1 MANSDII
8 KIGFDYRAS
17 LAQFE
22 KDTNGVFDG
31 ISDKAGKQKITI
43 QLDAKDDK
51 VIDKIKELQKLKL
64 DKFTFEFGDS
74 GLKEQLQ
81 TFDKLKNKI
90 NEIINLSKRIDLSF
104 DTKNKTEAFNQ
115 LKKYADAFKS
125 YYGNEEVMAT
135 NAGAKA
141 GYAYYKA
148 YEEALRKGVAQSKL
162 EKVTIDFDVNSS
174 TYTKEGFVERRI
186 EEFKKFQK
194 YGDADESTLI
204 GEIAI
209 LENRLLKFNSA
220 YSQVKAN
227 LGDAPIT
234 PEITKNIEEYVSWL
248 EIAESRAKDAE
259 LFGGYSSEDFNSD
272 KDFANM
278 YLGFAKEG
286 AIAENKKYIES
297 LKQEETQAVATAEA
311 EQKLAEAQKETV
323 SNTSNS
329 NDSQIEELKSDITE
343 VKTELGDVKDK
354 ISSIESNGFENV
366 REDVEK
372 TKESVKELNSEL
384 IEMKSN
390 FSSTPQESNI
400 SSENIIGSQAKENT
414 QALNDE
420 INSVN
425 SLISA
430 FRKLYET
437 NKKSYKGGESLL
449 VGNFDGS
456 TLSHMGADFSS
467 IKTDVI
473 DGTIKAFKDTT
484 NQVVSF
490 LAHTHPSDV
499 AAFSTGD
506 IYNAFFDYINNQI
519 KNYFIIAKKEI
530 SWFDTSSLDGIDH
543 EEFLEKFKDNKER
556 ILQDIQEE
564 TQVWGNF
571 SKYLTNIFDGDL
583 YGGLTKLVKDSID
596 NSIANLGEHKIPED
610 VLNSLYIGLEEKVR
624 KYIDSIND
632 NDFVSAS
639 TVINTLRRNIGS
651 GLEEYSMS
659 KPAFANGGASRL
671 DSTMWKNLYD
681 ELKSVFDTANQQ
693 NENIQNG
700 IKQALIETLSSY
712 GINADDVYK
721 SMSFDDFSK
730 AIVDGNLS
738 ATQSAREAIEVFK
751 QEAQTVENIS
761 SETPIKDV
769 SSNISSVNPTVE
781 VSQNDEVTASIRK
794 KKEELASYELQLEE
808 TRYEIEKLSKA
819 ENEANNDNLSKK
831 FNIGLN
837 AFDSDGNLNKNPQI
851 PFSGENIS
859 DLNQTNELL
868 SSEVSTTQQ
877 QEKIQNQVTQSIK
890 EQNEAIDESIKKTLT
905 LNDVRQKQWEIIQKT
920 NPKEEGT
927 NSTWIDNPEDVKTF
941 YEVNHKDSDY
951 PFNENYSDDW
961 TVKDKMNVEATGK
974 ITVYSSYPI
983 EDGNWVTPSKEEGL
997 SYAGSGK
1004 LYSATIDPRDI
1015 AWVDAGQGQVA
1026 HISDELKEVIDLST
1040 KAETQVQSID
1050 NKTNETDNQSTL
1062 NTLDD
1067 TIAKYETI
1075 VALVKEYYDL
1085 SNNKKDTIGMSSD
1098 NDERISEIRKQLKSY
1113 TQNPDYDGEYK
1124 MGFGGSGKNIFAKS
1138 VDLSQEEML
1147 QEICNMLGVEIPK
1160 NADKAKEAI
1169 KEVATATNST
1179 EPTKDAFPDSST
1191 DTKPETEGMEQV
1203 EKATEEAANAKK
1215 EFATAN
1221 EGVQSSIDGSENPLK
1236 LEAELMEQ
1244 IAKSARE
1251 AANAKKEF
1259 VEANKQVKDSADG
1272 SNNDLTDGHSENAEP
1287 SGVKKYKKKGYKAH
1301 DTGNHDNEKK
1311 VSNKAELGK
1320 ALKDLQSEII
1330 ASIDESTSFIKEVT
1344 DFYDS
1349 QDNLVKT
1356 QMKVGDKNGSM
1367 RTYTTSYSMDKDGNA
1382 TAWTSH
1388 ID

>member
-8 KIGFDYRAS
+8 KIGFDYRSS

-81 TFDKLKNKI
+81 TFDKLENKI
-90 NEIINLSKRIDLSF
+90 NEIISLSKRIDLSF
-104 DTKNKTEAFNQ
+104 NTKNKTEAYNQ
-115 LKKYADAFKS
+115 LKKYADAFKN
-125 YYGNEEVMAT
+125 YYGNEEAMAT
-135 NAGAKA
+135 NAGTKA

-162 EKVTIDFDVNSS
+162 EKVTIDFDVNSPFR
-174 TYTKEGFVERRI
+174 TKENVVERRI

-194 YGDADESTLI
+194 YGDTDESTLI
-204 GEIAI
+204 GEITT

-248 EIAESRAKDAE
+248 EIAENRAKDAE

-278 YLGFAKEG
+278 YLDFAKEN
-286 AIAENKKYIES
+286 ATTENKKYIES

-311 EQKLAEAQKETV
+311 EQKLAEAQKNLSSIGSDDNSEKNILNVQKQLAEIVNKTTISFEDFKV
-323 SNTSNS
+323 VLNNLPDNKIVQLNKTLDRTSDLTSDVGTSLSVMTSELGKFFTIEGVRSSTSFFLNNNGEFTRKPDKRKTSFS
-329 NDSQIEELKSDITE
+329 NDALYTSGMSYDYSEVAKIAYNKLKDLSLPNVSQDVNKINELTQSYNKLNNEIEKWIDNNVNKQMSPATYNFDDHENAIKLMQNYIGELNQLKSNDGYTYMSQSIKDNVEQSINYLSKLISVSEKAIETQNRFKSQDKLDNEIRKMTGTTAGDEYNKYFSMLSQGTEIEDILE
-343 VKTELGDVKDK
+343 QVRKDFDLTYNEATQKWEK
-354 ISSIESNGFENV
+354 ISSVI
-366 REDVEK
+366 
-372 TKESVKELNSEL
+372 
-384 IEMKSN
+384 
-390 FSSTPQESNI
+390 SSSPQESNI

-467 IKTDVI
+467 IETDVI

-499 AAFSTGD
+499 AAFSAGD

-556 ILQDIQEE
+556 IVQDIQEE

-769 SSNISSVNPTVE
+769 
-781 VSQNDEVTASIRK
+781 
-794 KKEELASYELQLEE
+794 
-808 TRYEIEKLSKA
+808 
-819 ENEANNDNLSKK
+819 
-831 FNIGLN
+831 F
-837 AFDSDGNLNKNPQI
+837 
-851 PFSGENIS
+851 
-859 DLNQTNELL
+859 
-868 SSEVSTTQQ
+868 
-877 QEKIQNQVTQSIK
+877 QS
-890 EQNEAIDESIKKTLT
+890 
-905 LNDVRQKQWEIIQKT
+905 
-920 NPKEEGT
+920 
-927 NSTWIDNPEDVKTF
+927 
-941 YEVNHKDSDY
+941 
-951 PFNENYSDDW
+951 
-961 TVKDKMNVEATGK
+961 
-974 ITVYSSYPI
+974 
-983 EDGNWVTPSKEEGL
+983 
-997 SYAGSGK
+997 
-1004 LYSATIDPRDI
+1004 
-1015 AWVDAGQGQVA
+1015 
-1026 HISDELKEVIDLST
+1026 
-1040 KAETQVQSID
+1040 
-1050 NKTNETDNQSTL
+1050 
-1062 NTLDD
+1062 
-1067 TIAKYETI
+1067 
-1075 VALVKEYYDL
+1075 
-1085 SNNKKDTIGMSSD
+1085 
-1098 NDERISEIRKQLKSY
+1098 
-1113 TQNPDYDGEYK
+1113 
-1124 MGFGGSGKNIFAKS
+1124 
-1138 VDLSQEEML
+1138 
-1147 QEICNMLGVEIPK
+1147 
-1160 NADKAKEAI
+1160 
-1169 KEVATATNST
+1169 
-1179 EPTKDAFPDSST
+1179 
-1191 DTKPETEGMEQV
+1191 ETEKSGMDAIAS
-1203 EKATEEAANAKK
+1203 ATEEAVQAKK
-1215 EFATAN
+1215 DFATAN
-1221 EGVQSSIDGSENPLK
+1221 EGVQSSIDGSKSPLQ
-1236 LEAELMEQ
+1236 LEAELMDQ

-1272 SNNDLTDGHSENAEP
+1272 SNDDLTDGHSENAEP

-1311 VSNKAELGK
+1311 VSNKTELEQ
-1320 ALKDLQSEII
+1320 ALRELQSEII
-1330 ASIDESTSFIKEVT
+1330 ASIDKSTSFVKEIT

-1349 QDNLVKT
+1349 QNNLVKT
-1356 QMKVGDKNGSM
+1356 QTKVSDKNGSM
-1367 RTYTTSYSMDKDGNA
+1367 RTYTHSYSTDKEGNT